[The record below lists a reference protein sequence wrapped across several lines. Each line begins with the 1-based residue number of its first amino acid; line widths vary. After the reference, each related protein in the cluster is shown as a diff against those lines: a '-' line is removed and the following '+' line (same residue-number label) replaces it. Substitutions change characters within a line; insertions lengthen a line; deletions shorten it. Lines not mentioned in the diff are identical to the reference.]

1 MSGTQEAVRTEIDGM
16 LMRQTAG
23 QFATGVTVVTYECDG
38 EYYGAT
44 VNSFTSVSLDP
55 PLVLVSMM
63 NSSRAAQMLGDRPFT
78 VNILRHDQHAVAM
91 QFAGK
96 PLDPDSVEWIAD
108 SAAPRLGGTVG
119 HFVCEPW
126 AMYPGGDHV
135 LAVGRVVSVDAEP
148 DHALT
153 FHQGRFGNTA
163 ELAAAA

>member
-1 MSGTQEAVRTEIDGM
+1 MAPATEQTLAEIDGM

-23 QFATGVTVVTYECDG
+23 QFATGVTVVTYEHEG
-38 EYYGAT
+38 ENFGAT

-63 NSSRAAQMLGDRPFT
+63 NSSRAAQKLGDRPFT

-96 PLDPDSVEWIAD
+96 PLDPDAVEWVDD

-126 AMYPGGDHV
+126 EIYPGGDHV
-135 LAVGRVVSVDAEP
+135 LVVGRVVSVGSEP
-148 DHALT
+148 GHALT

-163 ELAAAA
+163 ELAAA